1 MSDWVEAAIIVVFAV
16 VGVPVAN
23 ISPPPVV
30 VPPVTLSML
39 LIRLSELLVIKEV
52 GVACLGKGGDGL
64 LDGLEGLV
72 SGGGGGGGGEG
83 EGSQKGNNLA
93 ICFFC

>member
-1 MSDWVEAAIIVVFAV
+1 MSAFSNCLLW
-16 VGVPVAN
+16 GVCEQ
-23 ISPPPVV
+23 SFR
-30 VPPVTLSML
+30 SF

-83 EGSQKGNNLA
+83 EGSQKGNNLGR
-93 ICFFC
+93 CFFC